1 MPPLKKKNKNPK
13 NKLKKKKNV
22 NQKLFT
28 TPSILT
34 EEQKEF
40 YLDEINSLE
49 TRLIRYVYN

>member
-1 MPPLKKKNKNPK
+1 MPPLKKKNKNQK

-22 NQKLFT
+22 NNKLFP